1 MAYESREEIDSKY
14 KWDLSSM
21 FPSDEAFEA
30 GLEEL
35 KAYCP
40 KLLAF
45 KGKISTSAQA
55 LLEFLQLEDQM
66 NLLLYKIINYAE
78 RKSDEDTR
86 VAKYQAYV
94 ANATSAYTQV
104 GEATSWFA
112 AELLAIP
119 AESVEKFYAEVPAL
133 EFYRR

>member
-1 MAYESREEIDSKY
+1 MRLDSRS
-14 KWDLSSM
+14 LRLT
-21 FPSDEAFEA
+21 AQ
-30 GLEEL
+30 
-35 KAYCP
+35 

-66 NLLLYKIINYAE
+66 TLLLYKIINYAE

-94 ANATSAYTQV
+94 ANATSVYTQV

-133 EFYRR
+133 EFYRRKLNKF